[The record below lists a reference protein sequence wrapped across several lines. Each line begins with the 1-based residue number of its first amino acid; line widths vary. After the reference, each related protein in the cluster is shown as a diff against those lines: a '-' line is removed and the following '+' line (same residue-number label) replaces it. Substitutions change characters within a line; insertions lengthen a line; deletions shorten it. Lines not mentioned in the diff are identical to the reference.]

1 MTENVYT
8 NSRQD
13 DRTTDRRIDGQSNP
27 DTHKHGQKKYG
38 KCEFNLYKVFEV
50 HEKEGLATGPTL
62 FLYFLYNLEKYLK
75 IFKGFLQLSVILH
88 LVP

>member
-38 KCEFNLYKVFEV
+38 KCEFNFYKVFEV
-50 HEKEGLATGPTL
+50 HEKEGLATRTYTV
-62 FLYFLYNLEKYLK
+62 FIFSIQLK
-75 IFKGFLQLSVILH
+75 KKKF
-88 LVP
+88 

>member
-38 KCEFNLYKVFEV
+38 KCEFNLYKVFEA
-50 HEKEGLATGPTL
+50 HEKEGLATGTYTAFTFSIQL
-62 FLYFLYNLEKYLK
+62 RK
-75 IFKGFLQLSVILH
+75 IFKNI
-88 LVP
+88 